1 MHDVIKKS
9 IHLHATPERVWR
21 ALSETAE
28 FGRWFRAEMTG
39 EMREGAVLDC
49 RSLYP
54 GTEHMR
60 WEMRIVTMEPLSRLV
75 WEWPAFDPDAF
86 PGDPDSDARLTVEIV
101 ISPEGDGTRLMLT
114 ERGFAGMPVGPA
126 FAVWQRNEGG
136 WKMQLDNIA
145 EHVAT

>member
-1 MHDVIKKS
+1 
-9 IHLHATPERVWR
+9 
-21 ALSETAE
+21 
-28 FGRWFRAEMTG
+28 MTG

-54 GTEHMR
+54 GIEHMR

-114 ERGFAGMPVGPA
+114 ERGFAGLPVGPA

-145 EHVAT
+145 DHVAT